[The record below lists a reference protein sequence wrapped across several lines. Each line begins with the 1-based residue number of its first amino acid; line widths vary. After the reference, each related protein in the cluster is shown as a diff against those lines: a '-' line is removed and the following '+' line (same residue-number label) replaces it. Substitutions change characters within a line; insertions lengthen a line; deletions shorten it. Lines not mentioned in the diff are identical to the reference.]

1 MSKGIDIVP
10 LVIVPL
16 SFLFVLLIILIVKAP
31 KTGAWLLGGLILL
44 SPLAVLGFVKSSL
57 SAHADATALV
67 VVPLSFLFVL
77 LIILLTKAPKAGTVL
92 IVMLLVMGLFG
103 LFFRFGHI
111 SQRPIA
117 VARIEMSAPPAMTLE
132 IPPIPN
138 PSIPTPSIPTPQVPV
153 PPVSATL
160 APIWSPGIEKEMDAD
175 IYPSKLSAIRAL
187 GSRLDKSVRA
197 LVGDVNE
204 APRIILFQQ
213 ELDRALVV
221 ELKDAIGQVLPQAAC
236 RIEAEQKNLNPG
248 EVGVAVHLTDLD
260 MQPAPWLGSSKIKVA
275 SGTISLIVSTTT
287 GGMSLQGRFA
297 EKPWIDNF
305 ATFAS
310 NRPDQAFIVARSTGT
325 CTSES
330 EARQQALW
338 DASQQVG
345 HIVWNR
351 RPPSGP
357 PARDAALISP
367 SDLERNGLVA
377 DTFVQSFEGSVGK
390 IWRQAVLLDVSGAKI
405 SQLYRLKSVEVRR
418 ARESW
423 ARMGLSAVG
432 VVVLIGVIY
441 FFLNMAT
448 MGYYEWSLRIASVV
462 LAIVGVLSILMV
474 VH

>member
-1 MSKGIDIVP
+1 MMSPGIDIVP

-31 KTGAWLLGGLILL
+31 KTGASVLGGLILL
-44 SPLAVLGFVKSSL
+44 SPLALWAFMRSGL
-57 SAHADATALV
+57 SAHADATALI
-67 VVPLSFLFVL
+67 VVPAAFLFVL
-77 LIILLTKAPKAGTVL
+77 LIILMTQAPKAGAGL
-92 IVMLLVMGLFG
+92 IGVLLVMGLLGMFFG
-103 LFFRFGHI
+103 VLTSHRPAAVV
-111 SQRPIA
+111 QR
-117 VARIEMSAPPAMTLE
+117 ARPAPPAVVPEL
-132 IPPIPN
+132 PPAPA
-138 PSIPTPSIPTPQVPV
+138 
-153 PPVSATL
+153 PPVSATP
-160 APIWSPGIEKEMDAD
+160 APIWSAGVEKEMDAD
-175 IYPSKLSAIRAL
+175 IYPSKLAAIQAL
-187 GSRLDKSVRA
+187 GSRLDKPVRA

-213 ELDRALVV
+213 ELDRALIV
-221 ELKDAIGQVLPQAAC
+221 ELKNAIGQVLPQATC
-236 RIEAEQKNLNPG
+236 RVEAEQKNLNPE
-248 EVGVAVHLTDLD
+248 EVGVTVHLTDLD
-260 MQPAPWLGSSKIKVA
+260 MQPAPWAQSGDIKAA
-275 SGTISLIVSTTT
+275 SGTIKLSVSTTT
-287 GGMSLQGRFA
+287 GGMPLQGRFV
-297 EKPWIDNF
+297 EKPWIENF

-310 NRPDQAFIVARSTGT
+310 NRPAQAFIIARSTGT

-330 EARQQALW
+330 EARQQAMRE
-338 DASQQVG
+338 ASQQVG

-357 PARDAALISP
+357 PARDAAWISP
-367 SDLERNGLVA
+367 SDLQQNGLVV

-405 SQLYRLKSVEVRR
+405 TQLFRLKSGEVRR

-462 LAIVGVLSILMV
+462 LAVVGVLSILMV